1 MLAMESDNP
10 DILGEIFNVGTG
22 KNCSVLELAQMIS
35 DNYTF
40 IPSRPGEA
48 KNTLADI
55 SKARTLLNYNPT
67 TTIEEWI
74 KQKTT

>member
-1 MLAMESDNP
+1 MLAMELDNP
-10 DILGEIFNVGTG
+10 NILGEIFNVGTG

-40 IPSRPGEA
+40 VPSRPGEA

-55 SKARTLLNYNPT
+55 SKAQALLNYSPT
-67 TTIEEWI
+67 VTIEEWI
-74 KQKTT
+74 KQKIT